1 MTNTVRDQVER
12 VMASYR
18 PTPLSQHDVDN
29 ARGPLPR
36 YIHPTPLEWGEVG
49 EPIPHIDWTE
59 VAIAAVT
66 VGLLCGVWLGVAWLV
81 FRRLSDG

>member
-18 PTPLSQHDVDN
+18 PTPLSQHDIDN

-36 YIHPTPLEWGEVG
+36 YIHPTPLEWGEEG
-49 EPIPHIDWTE
+49 EPMPP
-59 VAIAAVT
+59 AQAALILCLF
-66 VGLLCGVWLGVAWLV
+66 LLVSALLVVVVWLWARQRIVWPA
-81 FRRLSDG
+81 